1 LFHHTSLQSGVDI
14 KTVVVSQ
21 GRHKPKRIRI
31 MSDITNNELRRLD
44 LTVLLV
50 FLGLLRLRNAT
61 AVAAEMGLTQ
71 SGVSQGLK
79 RLRSVFGDPLFLR
92 RPHGM
97 DPTAVALALEPA
109 VATAVDSLR
118 RALAGQDVFDP
129 VRAKGTIRFAAFDAQ
144 QAALLPGTLRHM
156 CHAAPHLR
164 LSVLALGRAQ
174 AVAALM
180 DNVIDIA
187 AGFFWDVPDD
197 VLATPLYTQ
206 GYAVVGR
213 PHLMG
218 AGPNMPMDRYLAL
231 PHIITSP
238 RGDLRG
244 IVDDTLA
251 RDGLQRDVRASVPQF
266 FPALATVAETDCI
279 VTLPEGIAHRYGP
292 QMGLVCRTPPMPV
305 RNFTITALRHRRDAR
320 NARLDWFTGLLVAAT
335 PATA

>member
-1 LFHHTSLQSGVDI
+1 
-14 KTVVVSQ
+14 
-21 GRHKPKRIRI
+21 

-50 FLGLLRLRNAT
+50 FLAMLRHRNAT

-118 RALAGQDVFDP
+118 RALVGQDAFDP
-129 VRAKGTIRFAAFDAQ
+129 GLATGTIRFAAFDAE
-144 QAALLPGTLRHM
+144 QAALLPGTLRQM
-156 CHAAPHLR
+156 CHVAPHLR

-174 AVAALM
+174 AVAALG
-180 DNVIDIA
+180 NNIIDLA
-187 AGFFWDVPDD
+187 AGFFWDLPDD

-213 PHLMG
+213 AHLMG
-218 AGPNMPMDRYLAL
+218 DAADMPMDRYLAL

-238 RGDLRG
+238 GGDLRG
-244 IVDDTLA
+244 VVDDTLA
-251 RDGLQRDVRASVPQF
+251 RSGLQRDVRASVPQF

-279 VTLPEGIAHRYGP
+279 VTLPETIARRYGP
-292 QMGLVCRTPPMPV
+292 ALGLTCRTPPLPL
-305 RNFTITALRHRRDAR
+305 RSFTIAALRHRRDAR
-320 NARLDWFTGLLVAAT
+320 NARLDWFTGLLTNAMPQASH
-335 PATA
+335 ATA

>member
-1 LFHHTSLQSGVDI
+1 
-14 KTVVVSQ
+14 
-21 GRHKPKRIRI
+21 

-50 FLGLLRLRNAT
+50 FLAMLRHRNAT
-61 AVAAEMGLTQ
+61 LVAAEMGLTQ

-79 RLRSVFGDPLFLR
+79 RLRAVFGDPLFLR

-97 DPTAVALALEPA
+97 DPTAVALTLEPA
-109 VATAVDSLR
+109 VAAAVDSLR
-118 RALAGQDVFDP
+118 QALAGQDKFDP
-129 VRAKGTIRFAAFDAQ
+129 ARATGTIRFTAFDAE
-144 QAALLPGTLRHM
+144 QATLLPGTLRQM

-174 AVAALM
+174 ATAALL
-180 DNVIDIA
+180 DNAIDIA
-187 AGFFWDVPDD
+187 AGFFWDLPAD

-218 AGPNMPMDRYLAL
+218 AGPEMPMDRYLAL

-244 IVDDTLA
+244 VVDETLA
-251 RDGLQRDVRASVPQF
+251 RDGLQRDVRASLPQF
-266 FPALATVAETDCI
+266 FPALAAVAETDCI

-292 QMGLVCRTPPMPV
+292 QMGLVCRTPPLTL
-305 RNFTITALRHRRDAR
+305 RKFTISALRHRRDAR
-320 NARLDWFTGLLVAAT
+320 NARLDWFMQLLADAIP
-335 PATA
+335 PARDTTA

>member
-1 LFHHTSLQSGVDI
+1 
-14 KTVVVSQ
+14 
-21 GRHKPKRIRI
+21 

-50 FLGLLRLRNAT
+50 FLAMLRHRNAT
-61 AVAAEMGLTQ
+61 LVAAEMGLTQ

-109 VATAVDSLR
+109 VTTAVDSLR
-118 RALAGQDVFDP
+118 RALAGQDQFDP
-129 VRAKGTIRFAAFDAQ
+129 VQATGTIRFAAFDAE
-144 QAALLPGTLRHM
+144 QATLLPGALRQM

-180 DNVIDIA
+180 DNVVDIA
-187 AGFFWDVPDD
+187 AGFFWDLPPD
-197 VLATPLYTQ
+197 VLSTPLYTQ
-206 GYAVVGR
+206 GFVVVGR

-218 AGPNMPMDRYLAL
+218 DGPDMPMDRYLAL

-244 IVDDTLA
+244 VVDDTLA

-266 FPALATVAETDCI
+266 FPALAMVAETDCL
-279 VTLPEGIAHRYGP
+279 VTLPEGIARRYGAAF
-292 QMGLVCRTPPMPV
+292 GLACRTPPLPL
-305 RNFTITALRHRRDAR
+305 RHFTIAALRHRRDAR
-320 NARLDWFTGLLVAAT
+320 NARLDWFTGLLASAM